1 MPEERWCCQE
11 TFWVDAGVSG
21 RVSSSA
27 VAPSLRSA
35 GLSTVVVGRLR
46 VPAGAGGSTLGCAE
60 VMPSPRPDR
69 LGDGM
74 ELFGLGQGWA
84 QSHKSVTPAV
94 GDHADTELA
103 VHLTTSASHAAS
115 GGARLRIS

>member
-1 MPEERWCCQE
+1 
-11 TFWVDAGVSG
+11 VDEGIWR
-21 RVSSSA
+21 RVWSA
-27 VAPSLRSA
+27 AAAPSWRSA
-35 GLSTVVVGRLR
+35 GLWAVVVGRLL
-46 VPAGAGGSTLGCAE
+46 VPTGAGCNTLGCAE

-69 LGDGM
+69 CGGGM

-84 QSHKSVTPAV
+84 QSHKSVAPAV

>member
-1 MPEERWCCQE
+1 MVGGGW
-11 TFWVDAGVSG
+11 
-21 RVSSSA
+21 A
-27 VAPSLRSA
+27 VVGDWF
-35 GLSTVVVGRLR
+35 GLLAVVV
-46 VPAGAGGSTLGCAE
+46 AGTGLPLVRWAARWGVHGHAFATPRISVGG
-60 VMPSPRPDR
+60 
-69 LGDGM
+69 GM
-74 ELFGLGQGWA
+74 VLFGLGQGWA

>member
-1 MPEERWCCQE
+1 
-11 TFWVDAGVSG
+11 
-21 RVSSSA
+21 
-27 VAPSLRSA
+27 
-35 GLSTVVVGRLR
+35 
-46 VPAGAGGSTLGCAE
+46 
-60 VMPSPRPDR
+60 
-69 LGDGM
+69 M

-84 QSHKSVTPAV
+84 QSLKSVTPAV